1 MSDQSNVRA
10 WMRGPSSVE
19 WKTAPPLRQ
28 GSKLECVFE
37 GESPRRVYLWDVA
50 DISDERLA
58 LTTITEGNL
67 RRLTFTWRSDRDTTT
82 ITINR
87 YTELNGSEMLMSPL
101 MGPVMR
107 RGDRKRLR
115 SLKAALETSR

>member
-1 MSDQSNVRA
+1 
-10 WMRGPSSVE
+10 MR
-19 WKTAPPLRQ
+19 L
-28 GSKLECVFE
+28 GSKLECVSA
-37 GESPRRVYLWDVA
+37 GDSPTRVWDVA

-67 RRLTFTWRSDRDTTT
+67 RRLTFTWRSDPGTTT
-82 ITINR
+82 ITMNR
-87 YTELNGSEMLMSPL
+87 YTEFDGSEMFMSPL
-101 MGPVMR
+101 MGPVTR